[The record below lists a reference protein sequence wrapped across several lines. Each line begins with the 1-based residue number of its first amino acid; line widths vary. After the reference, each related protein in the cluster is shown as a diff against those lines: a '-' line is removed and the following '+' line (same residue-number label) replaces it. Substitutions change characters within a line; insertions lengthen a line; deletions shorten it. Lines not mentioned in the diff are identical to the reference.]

1 MKMNR
6 KKRERIRR
14 KGMEP
19 TLVVGLVV
27 IALTLIVFFAWY
39 INSRLSELP
48 ASEACHEAVVYRASL
63 YEASTST
70 KISEIL
76 QDKAVNMIIL
86 KCRTKMVV
94 IDSADKTEIIGKIA
108 DEMAACWGMLGGGK
122 ANFFGRA
129 IESSNQQCV
138 QCAVITFS
146 TRAKNEKIQITT
158 RDLSEYMAKTPMPGK
173 EDAGITYT
181 DYFAGSTEHLEYQS
195 YNVKTPDELAK
206 KTEAAFEQQGIDM
219 STINTASEGY
229 SIIYTMWERR
239 QLESFLASAGISVTA
254 TIAGAVA
261 CYGLAAALSVTGIGA
276 IIVGA
281 ACTAAISTGGVWVGS
296 QASSAVDT
304 WQGAKYVAGMTI
316 VPNNAKGMM
325 SAGGKGKAVCSSFNN
340 IPT

>member
-1 MKMNR
+1 
-6 KKRERIRR
+6 
-14 KGMEP
+14 
-19 TLVVGLVV
+19 
-27 IALTLIVFFAWY
+27 
-39 INSRLSELP
+39 
-48 ASEACHEAVVYRASL
+48 
-63 YEASTST
+63 
-70 KISEIL
+70 
-76 QDKAVNMIIL
+76 
-86 KCRTKMVV
+86 
-94 IDSADKTEIIGKIA
+94 
-108 DEMAACWGMLGGGK
+108 
-122 ANFFGRA
+122 
-129 IESSNQQCV
+129 
-138 QCAVITFS
+138 
-146 TRAKNEKIQITT
+146 
-158 RDLSEYMAKTPMPGK
+158 
-173 EDAGITYT
+173 
-181 DYFAGSTEHLEYQS
+181 
-195 YNVKTPDELAK
+195 
-206 KTEAAFEQQGIDM
+206 M

-325 SAGGKGKAVCSSFNN
+325 SAGGKGKAVCSNFNN